1 MGREEADRP
10 SWKTNAQRNAWRNFK
25 RLGFGWKIPLDDF
38 AFDTGEGEE
47 LLIPYISPKSY
58 LEYLMK
64 NHPDCVIGG
73 LQSTHDCGTHLQA
86 FWDAYKQQHKSHE
99 VYRSRDDGPVLSYT
113 LPILVH
119 GDEGRGKRRTGTM
132 AIFLE
137 SPIGIP
143 SESKTTKKRKHGDC
157 DCAPTPEEMN
167 RFKPAAGLIGCNR
180 SLHTVAEKMKTNTK
194 NHSFLQRWPL
204 IVIPGVV
211 YKAYPAI
218 VPAFHKLLARQLKA
232 LFFEGFVGPHGR
244 TYYAALIGIKA
255 DLKWHAKIGEW
266 NRSFENQGRTK
277 EKECCH
283 ICLGGQPNIAWEDV
297 SESPIW
303 EPTMFQVRPWATA
316 PAIVEPPF
324 DFGKP
329 EAVFRTD
336 PFHTGKLGIFR
347 DVIASALFWFAE
359 KNYFGPGNLPD
370 KLVAAHGSF
379 KLFCCAEGASPALRS
394 FTKALFMY
402 KSKRTFPFANVKG
415 SDSVLLMRWV
425 VVQSQ
430 AFSND
435 PLNPGHLQTLSLI
448 HKTASYGLAFYDR
461 MYKHGVFLNRKCA
474 AALYLDG
481 NRMVA
486 GFCHLAQSCLGVMS
500 LWAIKPKIHMFRHC
514 LIDIR
519 KPLLEGANLVVNPLV
534 YNCEGNEDA
543 IGRIARLSRRLD
555 SRHIS
560 QRILQC
566 YLVKVFVLQKRLE
579 ARKVSRSKVGA
590 ISKKRC

>member
-359 KNYFGPGNLPD
+359 KITLDLETYLTNLWLHMGLSNFFVALKGLHRRCD
-370 KLVAAHGSF
+370 LLQKLCS
-379 KLFCCAEGASPALRS
+379 C
-394 FTKALFMY
+394 TKA
-402 KSKRTFPFANVKG
+402 KG
-415 SDSVLLMRWV
+415 R
-425 VVQSQ
+425 
-430 AFSND
+430 F
-435 PLNPGHLQTLSLI
+435 HLQMWKAPI
-448 HKTASYGLAFYDR
+448 RFCWCAGLLFSP
-461 MYKHGVFLNRKCA
+461 K
-474 AALYLDG
+474 
-481 NRMVA
+481 
-486 GFCHLAQSCLGVMS
+486 HLAMTLWILDTYRLCLWS
-500 LWAIKPKIHMFRHC
+500 TR
-514 LIDIR
+514 
-519 KPLLEGANLVVNPLV
+519 LLPTGLLSM
-534 YNCEGNEDA
+534 
-543 IGRIARLSRRLD
+543 IACTNMVCFWIASVQRR
-555 SRHIS
+555 ST
-560 QRILQC
+560 
-566 YLVKVFVLQKRLE
+566 
-579 ARKVSRSKVGA
+579 
-590 ISKKRC
+590 